1 MRAGGA
7 RSGRTPVATLVAVL
21 IALSV
26 ACSGADGIDEVKPSF
41 PTSAP
46 VAAESASA
54 VETDGSLAVASA
66 VQTVAPGPTS
76 HAGNATPRAVT
87 ATAPDLSTTGQPAG
101 VRDDHG
107 HGEAAATSGPESTV
121 EEFLA
126 EGLHLAGASP
136 VHLAVR
142 GMAAADTVRCA
153 WRGIAR
159 TAAQREGAIRFWLRL
174 DASETIP
181 AADYLGILFAVTWDT
196 IDPKYRETAKS
207 NFLAIA
213 RGGLSEEYLFL
224 TCFADYTVSSY
235 LLGAGPTTVTVA
247 YDNWGE
253 ARSYELYVRE
263 HEAGTYGTDP
273 LQARGDYEASLQAK
287 VVAAEEALAAEIG
300 GRERIVFLAPMGAHN
315 AIAFEA
321 WQAVAHWDV
330 ATAADGTVTAVRVG
344 TPEGDPE
351 HTQTLA
357 NLTSRITTA
366 AASDAH
372 ATTRIA
378 NVTGLQQAYRDMGA
392 YDDITPDDGDTTT
405 FTPAQPPPVSGCAN
419 GTAVATPSANRGLVR
434 DCETLL
440 AAKDGLRGAAT
451 VNWSTSTVISNW
463 EGVTTGGTPSRVTG
477 LNLSRKS
484 LTGTIPAGLGRLFA
498 LTTLNLSGNQ
508 LTGTI
513 PPELGW
519 LTNLTELRLSG
530 NALTGTGQ
538 P

>member
-121 EEFLA
+121 EELLA

-247 YDNWGE
+247 YDNRGE
-253 ARSYELYVRE
+253 AASYELYVRE
-263 HEAGTYGTDP
+263 HEAGTYGTDA
-273 LQARGDYEASLQAK
+273 LQARGDYEASLQDM
-287 VVAAEEALAAEIG
+287 VVAAEEALVAEFG

-351 HTQTLA
+351 HTQPLA
-357 NLTSRITTA
+357 NLASRITTA

-372 ATTRIA
+372 AGSRIA
-378 NVTGLQQAYRDMGA
+378 NVSGLQQGYRDLGA
-392 YDDITPDDGDTTT
+392 YDDITPGDGQTTT
-405 FTPAQPPPVSGCAN
+405 FTPAQPPAAPN
-419 GTAVATPSANRGLVR
+419 DNRGLVQ
-434 DCETLL
+434 DCEALL

-451 VNWSTSTVISNW
+451 LDWATSTAIGSW
-463 EGVTTGGTPSRVTG
+463 EGITTGGTPSRVTE
-477 LNLSRKS
+477 LDLASES
-484 LTGTIPAGLGRLFA
+484 LTGSIPAGLGRLFE

-508 LTGTI
+508 LTGAI

-519 LTNLTELRLSG
+519 LTNLTEPRLSG
-530 NALTGTGQ
+530 NALTGPGQ